1 MPNQAN
7 LNIKVLDAAG
17 FGSRLL
23 LAIQQSGINQSEFA
37 RRLGVSPGFTSEV
50 VRGLKKPGADYLYG
64 IKNLL
69 GISIDWLLTGDG
81 TMYGANKLDIEL
93 FRTIRLQIALARDA
107 VIENEP
113 KAKLLIGMLRN
124 DSARLS
130 ENKNSAS
137 AYLEK
142 LSTQDI
148 DLDLAIVL
156 YTTYFQSGSKYED
169 RRNLLEA
176 AIAYFETN
184 KTTNKYE
191 SLKGNTKA
199 KINIQANVG
208 DNQIN
213 IMNNF

>member
-1 MPNQAN
+1 M
-7 LNIKVLDAAG
+7 
-17 FGSRLL
+17 
-23 LAIQQSGINQSEFA
+23 
-37 RRLGVSPGFTSEV
+37 
-50 VRGLKKPGADYLYG
+50 YG

>member
-7 LNIKVLDAAG
+7 LVEKVMDAAG
-17 FGSRLL
+17 FGRRLL
-23 LAIQQSGINQSEFA
+23 IAIQQGGINQSEFA
-37 RRLGVSPGFTSEV
+37 RRLGVSSGFTSEV
-50 VRGLKKPGADYLYG
+50 VRGLRKPGADYLYG

-93 FRTIRLQIALARDA
+93 LRTIRLQIALARAA
-107 VIENEP
+107 VIENAPE
-113 KAKLLIGMLRN
+113 AKSLIDLVRN
-124 DSARLS
+124 DSAGLPDI
-130 ENKNSAS
+130 ENSTS
-137 AYLEK
+137 AYLET
-142 LSTQDI
+142 LSAQDI
-148 DLDLAIVL
+148 DLDLANVL

-176 AIAYFETN
+176 AIVYFETN
-184 KTTNKYE
+184 KSTNKYE
-191 SLKGNTKA
+191 SLIGNTKA
-199 KINIQANVG
+199 KVNVQANIG

>member
-1 MPNQAN
+1 MPNQAD
-7 LNIKVLDAAG
+7 LETRLMDATG

-23 LAIQQSGINQSEFA
+23 IAIQQSGINQSEFA
-37 RRLGVSPGFTSEV
+37 RRLGVSTGFTSEV

-81 TMYGANKLDIEL
+81 TMYGDNRLDIEL
-93 FRTIRLQIALARDA
+93 FRTIRLQIALARAA
-107 VIENEP
+107 VIENAPE
-113 KAKLLIGMLRN
+113 AKSLIDLVRSV
-124 DSARLS
+124 SAGLP
-130 ENKNSAS
+130 ENENSAS

-142 LSTQDI
+142 LSARDI
-148 DLDLAIVL
+148 DLDLANVL
-156 YTTYFQSGSKYED
+156 YTTYFQSGSKYQD

-176 AIAYFETN
+176 AIAYFESN
-184 KTTNKYE
+184 RPFDKFS
-191 SLKGNTKA
+191 SLSGNTKA
-199 KINIQANVG
+199 KVNIQANVG